1 VSLIG
6 RHLETNGIPTVI
18 MGCARDIV
26 ESAGVARFYWSDFP
40 LGNSAGK
47 PNDIASQT
55 DTLRGALRLF
65 DEATEP
71 RTTAVSPQRWADDE
85 TWKLDF
91 MNVDRLSA
99 DDIARLKADFQAQ
112 KDTASRIKAGQEA

>member
-1 VSLIG
+1 MSLIA
-6 RHLETNGIPTVI
+6 RHLEANGIATVI

-47 PNDIASQT
+47 PNDITSQT

-65 DEATEP
+65 DEATAP
-71 RTTAVSPQRWADDE
+71 GTTAVSPQRWAEDE

-91 MNVDRLSA
+91 MNVDRLSTG
-99 DDIARLKADFQAQ
+99 DIARLKADFQAQ
-112 KDTASRIKAGQEA
+112 KDTASRIKAGQDA